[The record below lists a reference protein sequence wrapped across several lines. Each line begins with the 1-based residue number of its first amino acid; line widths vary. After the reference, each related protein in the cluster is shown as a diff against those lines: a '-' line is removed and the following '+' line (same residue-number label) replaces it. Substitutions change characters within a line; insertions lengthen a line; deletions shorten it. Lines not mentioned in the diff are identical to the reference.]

1 MKFKT
6 GPARTKKADRL
17 TRYFDTIVALNT
29 AQAVGMVRT
38 ERTGIC
44 FSYNPGVDPFK
55 LTEAAGAKFRRRA
68 VKKGE
73 KPIKGLAAVGARQ
86 SR

>member
-1 MKFKT
+1 VKFKT

-38 ERTGIC
+38 ERTGI
-44 FSYNPGVDPFK
+44 FGISYNPGGFSD
-55 LTEAAGAKFRRRA
+55 
-68 VKKGE
+68 
-73 KPIKGLAAVGARQ
+73 
-86 SR
+86 